1 MLPRSVV
8 EFNNYMGQ
16 ISRAE
21 VEPPDAGE
29 YFNML
34 SDDHQRFMFCKAM
47 MCYYRTLWY
56 RGKAEQERL
65 MIDLPTR
72 TMRIRYKRYPYQSRK
87 MIGTIKWV
95 RSLQA
100 RDLADA
106 EQRFCRWALFYQG
119 EMDGRRQG
127 RSKSG
132 IPEPRTG
139 MRHL

>member
-1 MLPRSVV
+1 MTQPK
-8 EFNNYMGQ
+8 FQAYMEQ
-16 ISRAE
+16 ISRAM
-21 VEPPDAGE
+21 VDPPDAGD
-29 YFNML
+29 YFNQL
-34 SDDHQRFMFCKAM
+34 LTNEERYEFCRAM
-47 MCYYRTLWY
+47 MCYYRTMWY
-56 RGKAEQERL
+56 RGKAEEERR
-65 MIDLPTR
+65 MIDLPTPV
-72 TMRIRYKRYPYQSRK
+72 MRIRYKRYSYQSRK